1 MPKSTICAK
10 KTGNNSEKINI
21 KHGVNQMKFG
31 GIFGKKKEERE
42 IDVETYIKDLGVD
55 ESGVIEHEGITY
67 VKPIELSGENKD
79 VDIVTRELKKRN
91 ILIVNAAPLFSDKV
105 KLREMIDKLRNTCGD
120 IGGDLCRI
128 SAEKIL
134 IVPSGMEILQRAPEK
149 RL

>member
-1 MPKSTICAK
+1 M
-10 KTGNNSEKINI
+10 NW
-21 KHGVNQMKFG
+21 G

-55 ESGVIEHEGITY
+55 ETGVIEREGITY

-79 VDIVTRELKKRN
+79 IDIVTRELKKRN
-91 ILIVNAAPLFSDKV
+91 ILVVNATPLFSDKV
-105 KLREMIDKLRNTCGD
+105 KLRETIEKLKTTCED

-134 IVPSGMEILQRAPEK
+134 IVPNGIEIVQRATE
-149 RL
+149 RRV